1 MSFVLFTCWKFSKV
15 QGGRC
20 DENLDLGAVVSGS
33 VNFWLTQSHAFD
45 SDQML
50 ACCFT
55 SVELSRSHDT
65 GEKELTWHKTCRYK
79 VLSRFESPARI

>member
-1 MSFVLFTCWKFSKV
+1 MPFILFTCWKFSEV
-15 QGGRC
+15 QGVKAH
-20 DENLDLGAVVSGS
+20 ENLVLGAVVSGS
-33 VNFWLTQSHAFD
+33 GNFWLTQSCAFD

-65 GEKELTWHKTCRYK
+65 GFMLVEEKEST
-79 VLSRFESPARI
+79 